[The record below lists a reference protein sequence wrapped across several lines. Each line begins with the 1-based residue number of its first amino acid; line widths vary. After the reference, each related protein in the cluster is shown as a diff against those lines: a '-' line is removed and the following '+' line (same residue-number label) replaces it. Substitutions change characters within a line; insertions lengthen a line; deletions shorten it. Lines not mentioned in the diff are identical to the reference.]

1 MAELVRKILVL
12 DASYSLETI
21 KSCKLEDSITCR
33 DLNGFFQHVWTV
45 HPFATL
51 VTSESWTSKYGKP
64 QWHTINVSHTFIEG
78 KIGRFSFL
86 RWIAP
91 VNFLLSQMGIFITLY
106 KLIKREKINVIR
118 AGDPLYLGLF
128 AWLLARL
135 CKIPLVIR
143 VGGNYD
149 KICDTTGHAMM
160 PRVFGSR
167 KIEKK
172 FERFI
177 LSHADLVAG
186 ANQDNLNFALKNG
199 ARPEYSTLFRY
210 GNLINKHHFT
220 PPEDRPDGSYLLKE
234 MGVEP
239 KKFLLYIGRLET
251 VKHPDHVVKV
261 LADIRKR
268 GYDVKAVLAGQG
280 ECLQGLINLSNALEV
295 NNEVVLCGNKDQEW
309 LAQVIPLAAVV
320 VSPHTGRALLEVALG
335 EVPVAAYDIDWQ
347 GELIETGITG
357 ELVPYA
363 DTGKLAD
370 AVERFLS
377 NAAYSELAGKS
388 VRKRAL
394 EMMDPATLNEHE
406 RNEYLKLLNRCKR
419 IK

>member
-1 MAELVRKILVL
+1 MRKILVL

-64 QWHTINVSHTFIEG
+64 EWHTINASHTFIEG
-78 KIGRFSFL
+78 KIGRFSSL
-86 RWIAP
+86 RWIP
-91 VNFLLSQMGIFITLY
+91 PLNFLLSQIGIFVTLY
-106 KLIKREKINVIR
+106 KLIKKEKISVIR

-128 AWLLARL
+128 GWLLARL
-135 CKIPLVIR
+135 LKIPLVIR

-149 KICDTTGHAMM
+149 KICETTGHAMM
-160 PRVFGSR
+160 PRIFFSR
-167 KIEKK
+167 KIEKW

-220 PPEDRPDGSYLLKE
+220 TPDNRPDGAYLLKE
-234 MGVEP
+234 LGVEP

-251 VKHPDHVVKV
+251 VKHPDHVIKI

-268 GYDVKAVLAGQG
+268 GYDIKAVLAGKG
-280 ECLQGLINLSNALEV
+280 ECLQALINLSNELGV
-295 NNEVVLCGNKDQEW
+295 LNEVVLCGNKDQEW
-309 LAQVIPLAAVV
+309 LAQVIPLAAAV

-335 EVPVAAYDIDWQ
+335 GVPIAAYDIDWQ
-347 GELIETGITG
+347 SELIETGITG

-363 DTGKLAD
+363 DSKKFAD

-377 NAAYSELAGKS
+377 NAGYSEFTGSA

-394 EMMDPATLNEHE
+394 DIMDPVILNEHE
-406 RNEYLKLLNRCKR
+406 RSEYLKLLNRYNKN
-419 IK
+419 